1 MKKKLWI
8 VAGITAVLGVTGA
21 VIFKLISDHKE

>member
-8 VAGITAVLGVTGA
+8 VAGITAVLGVAGA
-21 VIFKLISDHKE
+21 VIFKLISDNKE